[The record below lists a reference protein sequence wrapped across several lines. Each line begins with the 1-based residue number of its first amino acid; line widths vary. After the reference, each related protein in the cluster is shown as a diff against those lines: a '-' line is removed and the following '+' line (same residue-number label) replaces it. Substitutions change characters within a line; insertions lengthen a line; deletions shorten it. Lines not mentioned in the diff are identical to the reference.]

1 MSLDKEQLEQPITPG
16 AIQLVED
23 SLLQKDLYNLIVIA
37 DRNKHSD
44 IANFALKLLN
54 RAFNPLFIVP
64 EKKETPQANLH
75 CPACNWLASNRKDWE
90 EHLQTREHTENVRT
104 YFPKGLRVE

>member
-1 MSLDKEQLEQPITPG
+1 MTPG
-16 AIQLVED
+16 AIQLVEE
-23 SLLQKDLYNLIVIA
+23 SLSQKELYNLIVIA

-44 IANFALKLLN
+44 IANFALKLLS
-54 RAFNPLFIVP
+54 RAFDPLFIVT

-104 YFPKGLRVE
+104 YFPKSLRVE

>member
-1 MSLDKEQLEQPITPG
+1 MTKEQLEQLMMPG

-54 RAFNPLFIVP
+54 RAFDPLLFIVP
-64 EKKETPQANLH
+64 EKKETLQDNLLY
-75 CPACNWLASNRKDWE
+75 CPACDWLASNREDWE
-90 EHLQTREHTENVRT
+90 ENLRTPEHTKNLGTFQRA
-104 YFPKGLRVE
+104 YPKE

>member
-54 RAFNPLFIVP
+54 RAFNPLFVVT
-64 EKKETPQANLH
+64 EKKETSQDNLSY
-75 CPACNWLASNRKDWE
+75 CPACDLLVSNMEDWE
-90 EHLQTREHTENVRT
+90 EHLRTPEHTKNVGTFRRA
-104 YFPKGLRVE
+104 YPKE